1 MQFDL
6 TSFLFEILRVFR
18 QCQKE
23 GEITTPAQLIENRP
37 LVRLAAM
44 RALRKQA
51 KAQGAKRRDRRSF
64 AIQHL
69 NEAVVGLKNAV
80 KEIYPT

>member
-6 TSFLFEILRVFR
+6 TSFLAEILKVFR
-18 QCQKE
+18 QCQKD
-23 GEITTPAQLIENRP
+23 GEIDAPTQLIENRP
-37 LVRLAAM
+37 LVRLVAM

-64 AIQHL
+64 ATQHI

-80 KEIYPT
+80 REIYPS